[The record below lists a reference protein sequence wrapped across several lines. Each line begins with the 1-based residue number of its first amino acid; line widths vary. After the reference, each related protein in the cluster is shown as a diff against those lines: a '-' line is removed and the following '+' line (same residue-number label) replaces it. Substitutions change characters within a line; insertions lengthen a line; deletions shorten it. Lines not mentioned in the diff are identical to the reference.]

1 MGFTSSDSTYS
12 DIRIEEPEPGITVLT
27 LTRPERMNAVR
38 FETHDQIADAVGSLR
53 TRALVITGEGRGF
66 CAGDDVVDIFNNGE
80 GDGVDM
86 GADPALDSTSRL
98 LLSRDY
104 PIIAAVNGPAVG
116 YGMGLALMAD
126 LRVAA
131 RTAKFAELY
140 IRRGQAADA
149 TGFGR
154 LWQLIGRERATW
166 MLLTGEMITAEQ
178 AAEWGLVLEVVPE
191 GQALERALQVARTV
205 AGQPPL
211 VVEASKQAMRRVSDP
226 DWERFGDWLGPVHA
240 RLFRTEDHRE
250 AVRAYLERRD
260 PAYQG
265 R

>member
-1 MGFTSSDSTYS
+1 MGFARSEHSYS
-12 DIRIEEPEPGITVLT
+12 DIRVEEPEPGITVLT
-27 LTRPERMNAVR
+27 ITRPERMNAVR
-38 FETHDQIADAVGSLR
+38 FQTHDEIAEVLQTLR
-53 TRALVITGEGRGF
+53 TRVLVITGEGRGF

-86 GADPALDSTSRL
+86 GENPALDSTSKW

-126 LRVAA
+126 LRIASEN
-131 RTAKFAELY
+131 AKFAELY
-140 IRRGQAADA
+140 IRRGQAADT
-149 TGFGR
+149 TGFAR

-166 MLLTGEMITAEQ
+166 MLLTGEMITAAQ

-191 GQALERALQVARTV
+191 GTALDRALELARTI

-211 VVEASKQAMRRVSDP
+211 VVEATKQAMRRAADP
-226 DWERFGDWLGPVHA
+226 DFESFGAWLGPIHA

-250 AVRAYLERRD
+250 AVRAYLERRT